1 MVPRK
6 RKFYE
11 VDRRV
16 ASRASGFELLNGERL
31 FKDGAIILA
40 PPWGQ
45 WCGFRDYP
53 ERPVFLSD
61 AKRGRVHWDFE
72 VYCGY
77 WFISERMKSVLQDV
91 DPEAFAYLQCDV
103 RLPDGSN
110 APVHWLCHVIR
121 ILDALDEGRST
132 ALIGTA
138 DNGRKVYQFGRGAN
152 LIFNESV
159 VGDSHIFRM
168 KYRESVIICDEVF
181 KQACKAA
188 KVTGIS
194 FYPAADEKRLVI
206 PPIVL
211 SNRVNCAEVAN
222 ILSQNTDLVERY
234 RGAVAR
240 LPKPDWHD
248 REYFKNEAVIAVD
261 AVFKEMDGIIT
272 KLEPGISSN
281 DRADVHRYFID
292 WVSGQRT
299 FD

>member
-6 RKFYE
+6 RKFYW
-11 VDRRV
+11 VDPRF

-40 PPWGQ
+40 PPSGQ

-61 AKRGRVHWDFE
+61 AKRGRIHRDFE

-77 WFISERMKSVLQDV
+77 WFISERMKSVLQGV
-91 DPEAFAYLQCDV
+91 DPEAFAFLQCDV
-103 RLPDGSN
+103 RLPDGSD

-132 ALIGTA
+132 ARIGTA
-138 DNGRKVYQFGRGAN
+138 DNGGKVYQFGHGAN
-152 LIFNESV
+152 LAFHESV
-159 VGDSHIFRM
+159 VGTSHIFRV
-168 KYRESVIICDEVF
+168 KYRELTIICDDVF

-194 FYPAADEKRLVI
+194 FHPAAHEKRVLH
-206 PPIVL
+206 PPPVPRNQALHLKIA
-211 SNRVNCAEVAN
+211 R
-222 ILSQNTDLVERY
+222 ILSQDSDLVERY
-234 RGAVAR
+234 RGAIAR
-240 LPKPDWHD
+240 LPKPDWRD

-261 AVFKEMDGIIT
+261 AILKEMDRSI
-272 KLEPGISSN
+272 KALEPGISRN
-281 DRADVHRYFID
+281 DRAQAHRYFSD
-292 WVSGQRT
+292 WINGRRKL
-299 FD
+299 D